1 MTIDNETRRE
11 IEFAIARQVILD
23 LLAEGY
29 SISLHD
35 GEDIVVSSST
45 VCTDILNA
53 MFSVDEET
61 LIVYSPEGDWRIV
74 QFVYGNDG
82 YDVVCDYDVS
92 LEKTLKNSRKL
103 ADKLEKQYT

>member
-1 MTIDNETRRE
+1 MTINNKKRRE
-11 IEFAIARQVILD
+11 IELAIARQVILD
-23 LLAEGY
+23 LLADGY

-61 LIVYSPEGDWRIV
+61 LLAHTSDGNYRMV

-82 YDVVCDYDVS
+82 YDVVSDYSVS

-103 ADKLEKQYT
+103 ADQLEKRYT

>member
-1 MTIDNETRRE
+1 MTINNKKRRE
-11 IEFAIARQVILD
+11 IELAIARQVILD
-23 LLAEGY
+23 LLADGY

-61 LIVYSPEGDWRIV
+61 LLVYTPEGNCRMV

-82 YDVVCDYDVS
+82 YDVVSDYSVS

-103 ADKLEKQYT
+103 ADQLEKRYT